1 MIGKVSQI
9 YLGAKYI
16 WTNRSQ
22 YTTASFIKMLQ
33 KYDITFDT
41 YFLA

>member
-16 WTNRSQ
+16 NRSQ

-33 KYDITFDT
+33 KYAITFDT